1 MNNLWDQNSL
11 KNRQKNFWNRI
22 PKNNNNNF
30 VSYSSQ
36 MSLINNGE
44 DVKVYQRDEYNDS
57 SKNHYL
63 REDKSINNNR
73 LNKFIEEIFMS
84 QEVKDFF
91 TTYSDFVTKVTS
103 EPSLDIEALKKSM
116 DEIESSSDVKIPR
129 LLTAALGLGSES
141 GEFVEIVK
149 KMILQGKPASEENI
163 FHMKRELGDI
173 IWYWTTA
180 CASLGLDP
188 YEVISENQK
197 KLEAR
202 YGEKFEVQRSEV
214 RKEGDL

>member
-1 MNNLWDQNSL
+1 
-11 KNRQKNFWNRI
+11 
-22 PKNNNNNF
+22 
-30 VSYSSQ
+30 
-36 MSLINNGE
+36 
-44 DVKVYQRDEYNDS
+44 
-57 SKNHYL
+57 
-63 REDKSINNNR
+63 
-73 LNKFIEEIFMS
+73 MS
-84 QEVKDFF
+84 QQVKDFF
-91 TTYSDFVTKVTS
+91 STYSKFVEKVTS
-103 EPSLDIEALKKSM
+103 QPSLNTEALKRSI
-116 DEIESSSDVKIPR
+116 DEIESSSNIKIPR

-149 KMILQGKPASEENI
+149 KMMLQGKPPSEENI

-173 IWYWTTA
+173 MWYWTTA

>member
-1 MNNLWDQNSL
+1 
-11 KNRQKNFWNRI
+11 
-22 PKNNNNNF
+22 
-30 VSYSSQ
+30 
-36 MSLINNGE
+36 
-44 DVKVYQRDEYNDS
+44 
-57 SKNHYL
+57 
-63 REDKSINNNR
+63 
-73 LNKFIEEIFMS
+73 MS
-84 QEVKDFF
+84 QQVKDFF
-91 TTYSDFVTKVTS
+91 STYSEFVEKVTS
-103 EPSLDIEALKKSM
+103 QPSLNTEALKRSIE
-116 DEIESSSDVKIPR
+116 EIESSSNIKIPR

-149 KMILQGKPASEENI
+149 KMILQGKPPSEENI

-173 IWYWTTA
+173 MWYWTTA

>member
-1 MNNLWDQNSL
+1 
-11 KNRQKNFWNRI
+11 
-22 PKNNNNNF
+22 
-30 VSYSSQ
+30 
-36 MSLINNGE
+36 
-44 DVKVYQRDEYNDS
+44 
-57 SKNHYL
+57 
-63 REDKSINNNR
+63 
-73 LNKFIEEIFMS
+73 MS

-103 EPSLDIEALKKSM
+103 EPSLDLDALKKSM
-116 DEIESSSDVKIPR
+116 DDIESESDIKMPR
-129 LLTAALGLGSES
+129 LLTAALGLGSET

-149 KMILQGKPASEENI
+149 KMVLQGKPPSEDNI

-173 IWYWTTA
+173 MWYWATA
-180 CASLGLDP
+180 CSSLGLDP
-188 YEVISENQK
+188 YEVIHENQV